1 MLRFDLPSRAPIR
14 GFDQIIVMFL
24 TDPQH
29 ALVGPRIAIEDFRL
43 LPR

>member
-1 MLRFDLPSRAPIR
+1 VLRFDVPASARLR
-14 GFDQIIVMFL
+14 GFDQIVVMFL

-29 ALVGPRIAIEDFRL
+29 ALVGPKIAIEEFRL